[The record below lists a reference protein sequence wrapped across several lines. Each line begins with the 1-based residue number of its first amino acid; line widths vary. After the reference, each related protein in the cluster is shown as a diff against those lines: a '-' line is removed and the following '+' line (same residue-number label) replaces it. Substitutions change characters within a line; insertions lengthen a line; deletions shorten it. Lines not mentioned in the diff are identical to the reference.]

1 MAASHPHSESNA
13 RPDQAQTAWTIP
25 SLLISA
31 GVIATADVSDALVNT
46 SIDRLTVDSRDAGVG
61 ACFVAIAGTQTDGHR
76 YVSQALDQGASAVI
90 VEKGRCKVC
99 DERIIEVADTHEAIA
114 KLAAT
119 FFGIDRL
126 QREGKL
132 GLIGVTGTNGKTT
145 VVSLI
150 TSILR
155 AAGVKASSLG
165 TIGLDVPGGV
175 TGASTTVISG
185 MTTPPPIELC
195 AALASA
201 ARAGARCVAMEVS
214 SHALDQRRTA
224 GLRFDVAV
232 FTNLTQDHLDY
243 HGDMDGYAAA
253 KRRLFDGL
261 DIDATAVANA
271 DDARS
276 LFMITNCTEPT
287 IAFSLDNVF
296 ADVRSENL
304 QMGASGSTFDLHIK
318 EECVAVKSRL
328 IGKHNVSNMLAAISA
343 AYAWGVDCSAIAKGV
358 ASIEC
363 VPGRLERVAC
373 ESPGAV
379 FVDYAHT
386 PDALENVLRVVRDV
400 TRGRL
405 ICVFGCGGD
414 RDKSKRAPMGRAVA
428 AIADVGILTSDN
440 PRHEDPQAIINDV
453 LVGFEGSGKCQ
464 RIVQIDRRAAIYK
477 AIALA
482 GEDDTVLIAGK
493 GHEDYQIIGDKRFQF
508 DDRQVA
514 IEAALQT
521 TVEAVQKIEVPA

>member
-1 MAASHPHSESNA
+1 MAASHPHPGSNA
-13 RPDQAQTAWTIP
+13 RTDHALTVWTLP
-25 SLLISA
+25 SLLKSA
-31 GVIATADVSDALVNT
+31 DVTATADVSDTLANT
-46 SIDRLTVDSRDAGVG
+46 VINRLTVDSRDAGVG
-61 ACFVAIAGTQTDGHR
+61 ACFVALAGTQTDGHR

-90 VEKGRCKVC
+90 VERGRCDVR
-99 DERIIEVADTHEAIA
+99 DGRIVEVADTHEAIA

-126 QREGKL
+126 QRDGKL
-132 GLIGVTGTNGKTT
+132 SLIGVTGTNGKTT

-155 AAGVKASSLG
+155 AAGVEASSLG
-165 TIGLDVPGGV
+165 TIGLDVPGRA
-175 TGASTTVISG
+175 TGASTAVISG

-195 AALASA
+195 TALARA

-261 DIDATAVANA
+261 DASAAAVINA
-271 DDARS
+271 DDRNGPEIVS
-276 LFMITNCTEPT
+276 NCVAPVVT
-287 IAFSLDNVF
+287 FSTKNGT
-296 ADVRSENL
+296 ADIRAENL
-304 QMGASGSTFDLHIK
+304 QLRASGSTFDLHIK
-318 EECVAVKSRL
+318 GERVAVRSRL
-328 IGKHNVSNMLAAISA
+328 IGLHNVSNMLAAMSA
-343 AYAWGVDCSAIAKGV
+343 AHVLGVDCTAIAKGI

-373 ESPGAV
+373 DGPCDV

-386 PDALENVLRVVRDV
+386 PDALENVLRVLRDV

-414 RDKSKRAPMGRAVA
+414 RDKTKRIPMAKAVQA
-428 AIADVGILTSDN
+428 FADIGIITSDN
-440 PRHEDPQAIINDV
+440 PRNEDPNAIIADV
-453 LVGFEGSGKCQ
+453 IAGFDGNGSV
-464 RIVQIDRRAAIYK
+464 RRVVQIDRRAAINE
-477 AIALA
+477 AVALA
-482 GEDDTVLIAGK
+482 GANDTVLIAGK

-508 DDRQVA
+508 DDRLVA
-514 IEAALQT
+514 IEAAQR
-521 TVEAVQKIEVPA
+521 VIEVTA